1 MGVLKREISL
11 GAVFLFFHDYC
22 IYNVVGHPHLMIW
35 LMAKLARLSTADL
48 LTFKRKSYR
57 LQNTKTLLLLFFF
70 FNFFFGITVLSTEV
84 RHLTVMYFS
93 KEVARVTMD
102 SFFFK

>member
-11 GAVFLFFHDYC
+11 GAVFLFFRDYC

-48 LTFKRKSYR
+48 LTYI
-57 LQNTKTLLLLFFF
+57 QTKIIQITVLYNFIYSFFL
-70 FNFFFGITVLSTEV
+70 NFFFSITDLSTKA
-84 RHLTVMYFS
+84 L
-93 KEVARVTMD
+93 KED
-102 SFFFK
+102 I